1 MMDEN
6 EGGIVTLLHSL
17 EKKLEDVKLNQEQN
31 RAILAKSAGTLKG
44 LKKVIKL
51 SKKIVTQMEYYFC
64 DENLKNDIFM
74 IGQLKKSSEGYISLK
89 TVSNFKKIRK
99 LSKNPK
105 VIKKAISA
113 FSTTLLLNQKQT
125 RIKRRVPFIIADNFK
140 MWIESAVLISRTGKK
155 TMRELYRSISG
166 IGKVLYFQVL
176 NNDENRSAQKIVDSL
191 KLDAAAE
198 FKESDMKQNPLS
210 TLKVC
215 NGVSILV
222 VYESKSIAKLAV
234 DNLSEMNVNWRSGM
248 IVKGFVKGLL
258 KPTVAKPS
266 SIDVGK
272 SSNGSHTNIAPQE
285 GSVVHAILSEK
296 NKESF
301 GKKTNRLQGRGS
313 LAALLGEQES
323 HGSQEPGQIVGRKQV
338 IARRQ
343 RLFKNTKSGS
353 LLDIVG
359 LDSNMAAPISI
370 SKGPD
375 GTRGFDSLY
384 QDSRGYKK
392 QFSVSAIEWVPLKA

>member
-1 MMDEN
+1 MN
-6 EGGIVTLLHSL
+6 
-17 EKKLEDVKLNQEQN
+17 
-31 RAILAKSAGTLKG
+31 KS
-44 LKKVIKL
+44 
-51 SKKIVTQMEYYFC
+51 
-64 DENLKNDIFM
+64 
-74 IGQLKKSSEGYISLK
+74 
-89 TVSNFKKIRK
+89 
-99 LSKNPK
+99 
-105 VIKKAISA
+105 
-113 FSTTLLLNQKQT
+113 
-125 RIKRRVPFIIADNFK
+125 
-140 MWIESAVLISRTGKK
+140 
-155 TMRELYRSISG
+155 
-166 IGKVLYFQVL
+166 
-176 NNDENRSAQKIVDSL
+176 IVDTKS
-191 KLDAAAE
+191 
-198 FKESDMKQNPLS
+198 MQW
-210 TLKVC
+210 C
-215 NGVSILV
+215 IILV

-359 LDSNMAAPISI
+359 LDDNMTAPISI

-375 GTRGFDSLY
+375 GTRGFDSLP
-384 QDSRGYKK
+384 DSRGYKK

>member
-1 MMDEN
+1 MGEDESV
-6 EGGIVTLLHSL
+6 IATLLHSL
-17 EKKLEDVKLNQEQN
+17 ERKLEDVKLKQEQS
-31 RAILAKSAGTLKG
+31 RTILAKSSSTLKS
-44 LKKVIKL
+44 LKNVIKL

-74 IGQLKKSSEGYISLK
+74 IGQLKKSSNGYISLK

-105 VIKKAISA
+105 VIKKSISA
-113 FSTTLLLNQKQT
+113 FSNALVLNQKQT
-125 RIKRRVPFIIADNFK
+125 MIKRRIPFIIADNFT
-140 MWIESAVLISRTGKK
+140 MWIESAVLFSRTGKK

-166 IGKVLYFQVL
+166 VGKVLYFKVL
-176 NNDENRSAQKIVDSL
+176 DKEDTRSAQKIVDSL

-198 FKESDMKQNPLS
+198 LKESDMEQNPFS
-210 TLKVC
+210 TLEAC
-215 NGVSILV
+215 NGASILV
-222 VYESKSIAKLAV
+222 VYESKSVAKRAV

-266 SIDVGK
+266 LSDAK
-272 SSNGSHTNIAPQE
+272 KNGDGINTKINPQK
-285 GSVVHAILSEK
+285 GSVVHAVLSEK
-296 NKESF
+296 DKQSP

-323 HGSQEPGQIVGRKQV
+323 NGSQQPGQVVGAKQV
-338 IARRQ
+338 IARRR
-343 RLFKNTKSGS
+343 RLFQNTKSGS

-359 LDSNMAAPISI
+359 LDDNMAAPISI

-375 GTRGFDSLY
+375 GTRGFNSNY